1 MKKRRPRNRPPKRRD
16 KRMQPQQAAPQP
28 DPMAARLHLLEVKVA
43 ALVELAGPDNVR
55 KANARIGSATALA
68 TLARHVAN
76 GKLVEAPEVTSG
88 TCVVELSE
96 HTKNGEVLTESIV
109 AELAAIEP
117 SHAQALAGAK
127 VGEMREVGEYRA
139 QVRRC
144 WDLVP
149 SAEAS
154 A

>member
-16 KRMQPQQAAPQP
+16 KPMKPQQAAPQP
-28 DPMAARLHLLEVKVA
+28 DPMVMRLAGVERLAE
-43 ALVELAGPDNVR
+43 ALVQVVGRDAVR
-55 KANARIGSATALA
+55 KARVRLDADRSLA
-68 TLARHVAN
+68 AIAQHVAN
-76 GKLVEAPEVTSG
+76 GKLAEAQEISAG
-88 TCVVELSE
+88 TCIVEISE
-96 HTKNGEVLTESIV
+96 HALSGEVLTESIV

-127 VGEMREVGEYRA
+127 VGEMREVGEYKA